1 MNEYLERVPVGVVIV
16 FRPGIENVEPEEE
29 DVERQEAEGKQH
41 SKRLMCFNWK
51 FEPKKQLKNI

>member
-41 SKRLMCFNWK
+41 DERLNEK
-51 FEPKKQLKNI
+51 